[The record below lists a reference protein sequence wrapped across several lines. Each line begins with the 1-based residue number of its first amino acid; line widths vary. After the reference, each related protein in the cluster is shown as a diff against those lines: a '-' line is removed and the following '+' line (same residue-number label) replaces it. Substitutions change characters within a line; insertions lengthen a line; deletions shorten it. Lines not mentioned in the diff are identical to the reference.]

1 MSCGGVNVV
10 QWYTS
15 ALADNLV
22 RSFKED
28 TAKAALQAAWTTG
41 VVRIQS
47 ATNKK
52 GESKYGSL
60 DIENGDLVLSVYQ
73 LANVGD
79 GMSGL
84 LDKLGDSSTGLSVK
98 SSQNLKEHEEQRNE
112 ALAKMQ
118 EYVGLTADV
127 TLDVDY
133 PAWSKKVD
141 TEGYKDRLGEVIQW
155 FVDAIKDRLQRLKDD
170 DLAKAALQAEW
181 TTGVIRLEL
190 GTNKKGEYKYQECM
204 PRDGDLA
211 VIVYQMANV
220 SDTGSDLIGR
230 LGDPAS
236 GLPLKSAQN
245 IKEHDEKK
253 EENLKKI
260 QESVGLSTEV
270 TLDIDWSAID
280 AQTTKQGYTNRVG
293 EVVIDW
299 VVGSLASNLERICKE
314 EMTKEA
320 IAETWTTGVIRME
333 ENKKISYHAVEFV
346 NGDLVVQY
354 KPENLCS
361 NVGEIGRDIESKL

>member
-1 MSCGGVNVV
+1 M
-10 QWYTS
+10 
-15 ALADNLV
+15 ADNLE

-28 TAKAALQAAWTTG
+28 TAKSALQAAWTTG

-47 ATNKK
+47 GTNKK
-52 GESKYGSL
+52 GEYKYGSL
-60 DIENGDLVLSVYQ
+60 DVENGDLVLTVYQ

-98 SSQNLKEHEEQRNE
+98 SSQNLKEYEEQRTE
-112 ALAKMQ
+112 ALSKIQ
-118 EYVGLTADV
+118 ESIGLSADV
-127 TLDVDY
+127 TLDCDY

-141 TEGYKDRLGEVIQW
+141 ADGYKDRLGEVVQW
-155 FVDAIKDRLQRLKDD
+155 FIDAIKDRLVRMKDD
-170 DLAKAALQAEW
+170 ELTKSALQTAW

-236 GLPLKSAQN
+236 GLPLKSAKN
-245 IKEHDEKK
+245 IKEHEEKK
-253 EENLKKI
+253 DENLKKI

-270 TLDIDWSAID
+270 TLDVDWAAID
-280 AQTTKQGYTNRVG
+280 ALVTKIGYKDRTG

-299 VVGSLASNLERICKE
+299 VLGSLATNIERICKE

-346 NGDLVVQY
+346 NGDLIIQY
-354 KPENLCS
+354 KPDNLCS
-361 NVGEIGRDIESKL
+361 NVGDIGRDIESKL